1 MAWINCEIVVSG
13 ETVEGHINLSNDTVE
28 ISIPFLEDVEIGSTV
43 TANGKDF
50 ILTSVTNVGDRDET
64 LTLGA
69 DNNAE
74 QISRRTK
81 GKSK

>member
-1 MAWINCEIVVSG
+1 MAWNKAEIVVSG
-13 ETVEGHINLSNDTVE
+13 ETVNGQMNMSNDRVE
-28 ISIPFLEDVEIGSTV
+28 IEIPFVKGVEIGSSI
-43 TANGKDF
+43 TADGKDF
-50 ILTSVTNVGDRDET
+50 TIDTIVNVGDRDET

-69 DNNAE
+69 KNGE

>member
-1 MAWINCEIVVSG
+1 MAWNKVEIVVSG
-13 ETVEGHINLSNDTVE
+13 ETVNGQMNMSNDRVE
-28 ISIPFLEDVEIGSTV
+28 IEIPFVQGVEIGSSI
-43 TANGKDF
+43 TADGKDF
-50 ILTSVTNVGDRDET
+50 KIDTIVNVGDRDET

-69 DNNAE
+69 KNDE

>member
-1 MAWINCEIVVSG
+1 MAWNKAEIVVSG
-13 ETVEGHINLSNDTVE
+13 ETVNGQMNMSNDRVE
-28 ISIPFLEDVEIGSTV
+28 IEIPFVQGVEIGSSI
-43 TANGKDF
+43 TADGKDF
-50 ILTSVTNVGDRDET
+50 KIDTIVNVGDRDET

-69 DNNAE
+69 KNDE

>member
-1 MAWINCEIVVSG
+1 MAWIKCEIVVSD
-13 ETVEGHINLSNDTVE
+13 ETVNGHISKSNDTVR
-28 ISIPFLEDVEIGSTV
+28 ITIPFVKGIEVGSTV
-43 TANGKDF
+43 TADGKDF
-50 ILTSVTNVGDRDET
+50 IIKNITNDGNRDET